1 MPPKGLVTAL
11 NKMREMSVQDG
22 SVYHQYIPYITED
35 TTISEFAQPLTDD
48 NLDIVRN
55 EFFGLLKRIV
65 FTSIETRLFNNPLNF
80 LEGEELPLGWAGE
93 NIHVDPAKP
102 NQFDGEDF
110 AGLLQKYEARIATEY
125 LAVNSDLQYAV
136 TVTRDKARSA
146 FTSWATLEEFISG
159 IINSLFNGAYITRWK
174 QTKAL
179 ISSAYQQGVVRVET
193 VSAVTNEATANAFVE
208 KARYLNRMFTMPSTN
223 YSGWNKK
230 YASDDTKL
238 KITTWCDSS
247 DIVVVL
253 RADYESKI
261 DVMALSRAFNMEYAD
276 FIASRVVIVDNFD
289 EYADDGTK
297 IFNGDD
303 IIGLIADRRWFKIRT
318 QYFNMTEFF
327 NAKNL
332 TYQYFLNDTR
342 MCRFSLFANAC
353 VLALD
358 NPDTISISG
367 TATCAEDATSTLTAT
382 TYPVS
387 ATVTWKSSDET
398 IATVEAGVVT
408 GVSAGKATITAINGN
423 ASASVEFTVTAKANG
438 GGGQSGASD

>member
-1 MPPKGLVTAL
+1 MPSKGLVTAL
-11 NKMREMSVQDG
+11 NKMREMSVADG

-65 FTSIETRLFNNPLNF
+65 FTAIETRFFDNPLAF
-80 LEGEELPLGWAGE
+80 LEGEEIPLGYAGE

-102 NQFDGEDF
+102 TQFDGEDF

-125 LAVNSDLQYAV
+125 LSINSDLQYKV
-136 TVTRDKARSA
+136 TVTRDKARDA
-146 FTSWATLEEFISG
+146 FVSWNSLEQFISG

-174 QTKAL
+174 QCKAL
-179 ISSAYQQGVVRVET
+179 ISSAYQQGAVKVET
-193 VSAVTNEATANAFVE
+193 VSAVTDQATANAFVE
-208 KARYLNRMFTMPSTN
+208 KARYLNRMFTMPSTE

-247 DIVVVL
+247 DIVLVL
-253 RADYESKI
+253 RADYEAKI
-261 DVMALSRAFNMEYAD
+261 DTQALSRAFNLQYAD
-276 FIASRVVIVDNFD
+276 FISRVVIVDNFD
-289 EYADDGTK
+289 EYADNGTK
-297 IFNGDD
+297 IFDGSD
-303 IIGLIADRRWFKIRT
+303 IIALVADRRWFKIRT

-327 NAKNL
+327 NCNNL
-332 TYQYFLNDTR
+332 SYQYMLNDTR
-342 MCRFSLFANAC
+342 MCRFSLFPNAV

-358 NPDTISISG
+358 NPDTISLSG
-367 TATCAEDATSTLTAT
+367 TATCAVGSTSTLTAT

-387 ATVTWKSSDET
+387 ATVTWSSSDKT
-398 IATVEAGVVT
+398 IATVSNGTVT
-408 GVSAGKATITAINGN
+408 GVAKGKCTITAVNGN
-423 ASASVEFTVTAKANG
+423 ASASVEFEVTEAPAQND
-438 GGGQSGASD
+438 QQ

>member
-11 NKMREMSVQDG
+11 NKMREMSVADG

-65 FTSIETRLFNNPLNF
+65 FTSIETRLFNNPLSF
-80 LEGEELPLGWAGE
+80 LEGEEIPLGWAGE

-102 NQFDGEDF
+102 VQFDNDDF

-125 LAVNSDLQYAV
+125 LSVNSDLQYKV

-146 FTSWATLEEFISG
+146 FVSWASLEEFISG
-159 IINSLFNGAYITRWK
+159 IINSLFNGAYVTRFK
-174 QTKAL
+174 QCKAL
-179 ISSAYQQGVVRVET
+179 ISSAYQQGAVKVQT
-193 VSAVTNEATANAFVE
+193 VSAVTDQATANAFVE
-208 KARYLNRMFTMPSTN
+208 KARYLNRMFTMPSTE

-247 DIVVVL
+247 DIVLVL
-253 RADYESKI
+253 RADYEAKI
-261 DVMALSRAFNMEYAD
+261 DTQALSRAFNLQYAD
-276 FIASRVVIVDNFD
+276 FISRVVIVDNFD

-297 IFNGDD
+297 IFDGSD
-303 IIGLIADRRWFKIRT
+303 IIGLIADRRWFKIKT

-327 NAKNL
+327 NANNL

-342 MCRFSLFANAC
+342 MCRFSLFPNAV

-358 NPDTISISG
+358 NPDTITLSG
-367 TATCAEDATSTLTAT
+367 TATCEEDATSTLTAT
-382 TYPVS
+382 TYPVG
-387 ATVTWKSSDET
+387 ATVTWSSSDT
-398 IATVEAGVVT
+398 SIATVASGTVT
-408 GVSAGKATITAINGN
+408 GVKAGKCTITAVNGN
-423 ASASVEFTVTAKANG
+423 ASASVEFTVTEKN
-438 GGGQSGASD
+438 

>member
-11 NKMREMSVQDG
+11 NKMREMSVSEG
-22 SVYHQYIPYITED
+22 SVYHQYIPYITSD
-35 TTISEFAQPLTDD
+35 TTISEFARPLTDD

-93 NIHVDPAKP
+93 NVHVDPAKP
-102 NQFDGEDF
+102 VQFDGEDF

-125 LAVNSDLQYAV
+125 LSVNSDLQYKV
-136 TVTRDKARSA
+136 TVTRDKARDA

-174 QTKAL
+174 QCKAL
-179 ISSAYQQGVVRVET
+179 ISSAYQQGAVKVET

-208 KARYLNRMFTMPSTN
+208 KARYLNRMFTMPSTQ

-261 DVMALSRAFNMEYAD
+261 DVLALSRAFNMEYAD
-276 FIASRVVIVDNFD
+276 FIASRVVVVDNFD

-297 IFNGDD
+297 IFDGSD
-303 IIGLIADRRWFKIRT
+303 IIGLIADKRFFKIRT

-327 NAKNL
+327 NANNL

-358 NPDTISISG
+358 NPDTVAISG
-367 TATCAEDATSTLTAT
+367 TKTCAVDATSSLTAT

-387 ATVTWKSSDET
+387 ATVTWSSSDT
-398 IATVEAGVVT
+398 SIATVSNGTVT
-408 GVSAGKATITAINGN
+408 GVKEGTCYITAVNGN
-423 ASASVEFTVTAKANG
+423 ASDTVEFVVTAKN
-438 GGGQSGASD
+438 

>member
-11 NKMREMSVQDG
+11 NKMREMSVSEG
-22 SVYHQYIPYITED
+22 SVYHQYIPYITTD

-48 NLDIVRN
+48 NLEIVRN

-65 FTSIETRLFNNPLNF
+65 FTSIDTRLFNNPLNF
-80 LEGEELPLGWAGE
+80 LEGEELPLGYAGE
-93 NIHVDPAKP
+93 NVHVDPAKA
-102 NQFDGEDF
+102 NQFDQDDF

-125 LAVNSDLQYAV
+125 LAVNSDLQYCV

-146 FTSWATLEEFISG
+146 FTSWGTLEEFISG

-174 QTKAL
+174 QTKDL
-179 ISSAYQQGVVRVET
+179 ISSAYQQGAVKVET

-208 KARYLNRMFTMPSTN
+208 KARYLNRMFTMPSTQ

-238 KITTWCDSS
+238 KITTWCDPS
-247 DIVVVL
+247 DIVLVL

-261 DVMALSRAFNMEYAD
+261 DTMALSKAFNLSYAD
-276 FIASRVVIVDNFD
+276 FLGRVVIVDNFD

-297 IFNGDD
+297 IFDGAD

-342 MCRFSLFANAC
+342 MVRFSLFANAC

-367 TATCAEDATSTLTAT
+367 TATCAEDATSVLSAT
-382 TYPVS
+382 TYPVG
-387 ATVTWKSSDET
+387 ATVTWSSSDT
-398 IATVEAGVVT
+398 SIATVSSGTVT
-408 GVSAGKATITAINGN
+408 GVKAGKCNITAVNGN
-423 ASASVEFTVTAKANG
+423 ASATVEFTVTEK
-438 GGGQSGASD
+438 

>member
-11 NKMREMSVQDG
+11 NKMREMSVAEG

-35 TTISEFAQPLTDD
+35 TTISEFARPLTDD
-48 NLDIVRN
+48 NLEIVRN

-80 LEGEELPLGWAGE
+80 LEGEELPLGYAGT

-102 NQFDGEDF
+102 QQFDGDDF

-146 FTSWATLEEFISG
+146 FTSWGTLEEFISG

-174 QTKAL
+174 QAKDL
-179 ISSAYQQGVVRVET
+179 VSSAYQQGAVKVET
-193 VSAVTNEATANAFVE
+193 VSAVSDEATANAFVE
-208 KARYLNRMFTMPSTN
+208 KARYLNRMFTMPSTQYN
-223 YSGWNKK
+223 GWNKK
-230 YASDDTKL
+230 YAGDDTKL
-238 KITTWCDSS
+238 KITTWCDSD
-247 DIVVVL
+247 DIAVIL
-253 RADYESKI
+253 RADVESKI
-261 DVMALSRAFNMEYAD
+261 DTLALSKAFNLQYAD
-276 FIASRVVIVDNFD
+276 FIGRVTIVDNFD

-297 IFNGDD
+297 IFDGSK
-303 IIGLIADRRWFKIRT
+303 ILGIIADRRFFKIRT

-342 MCRFSLFANAC
+342 MVRFSLFANAC
-353 VLALD
+353 VIATD
-358 NPDTISISG
+358 TPDTISISG
-367 TATCAEDATSTLTAT
+367 TPTAVVEGTSTLTAT
-382 TYPVS
+382 TYPAG
-387 ATVTWKSSDET
+387 ATVTWTSSDT
-398 IATVEAGVVT
+398 SVATVANGVVT
-408 GVSAGKATITAINGN
+408 GVKAGKATITAVNGN
-423 ASASVEFTVTAKANG
+423 ASASVEFTVTAE
-438 GGGQSGASD
+438 

>member
-11 NKMREMSVQDG
+11 NKMREMSVSEG
-22 SVYHQYIPYITED
+22 SVYHQYIPYITTD

-48 NLDIVRN
+48 NLEIVRN

-65 FTSIETRLFNNPLNF
+65 FTSIDTRLFNNPLNF
-80 LEGEELPLGWAGE
+80 LEGEELPLGYAGE
-93 NIHVDPAKP
+93 NVHVDPAKA
-102 NQFDGEDF
+102 NQFDQEDF

-125 LAVNSDLQYAV
+125 LAVNSDLQYCV

-146 FTSWATLEEFISG
+146 FTSWGTLEEFISG

-174 QTKAL
+174 QTKDL
-179 ISSAYQQGVVRVET
+179 ISSAYQQGAVKVET

-208 KARYLNRMFTMPSTN
+208 KARYLNRMFTMPSTQ

-238 KITTWCDSS
+238 KITTWCDPS
-247 DIVVVL
+247 DIVLVL

-261 DVMALSRAFNMEYAD
+261 DTMALSKAFNLSYAD
-276 FIASRVVIVDNFD
+276 FLGRVVIVDNFD
-289 EYADDGTK
+289 EYADDGTQ
-297 IFNGDD
+297 IFDGSD

-342 MCRFSLFANAC
+342 MVRFSLFANAC

-358 NPDTISISG
+358 NPDTISLSG

-382 TYPVS
+382 TYPVG
-387 ATVTWKSSDET
+387 ATVTWSSSDEDV
-398 IATVEAGVVT
+398 ATVAAGVVT
-408 GVSAGKATITAINGN
+408 GVSAGKCTITAVNGN
-423 ASASVEFTVTAKANG
+423 ASASVEFTVTAKN
-438 GGGQSGASD
+438 

>member
-11 NKMREMSVQDG
+11 NKMREMSVADG
-22 SVYHQYIPYITED
+22 SVYHQYIPYITSD
-35 TTISEFAQPLTDD
+35 TTISEFARPLTDD

-65 FTSIETRLFNNPLNF
+65 FTSIETRLFNNPLSF
-80 LEGEELPLGWAGE
+80 LEGEEIPLGWAGE
-93 NIHVDPAKP
+93 NIHVDIAKP
-102 NQFDGEDF
+102 VQFDNEDF

-125 LAVNSDLQYAV
+125 LSVNSDLQYKV

-146 FTSWATLEEFISG
+146 FVSWASLEEFISG
-159 IINSLFNGAYITRWK
+159 IINSLFNGAYVTRFK
-174 QTKAL
+174 QCKAL
-179 ISSAYQQGVVRVET
+179 ISSAFQQGAVKVQT

-208 KARYLNRMFTMPSTN
+208 KARYLNRMFTMPSTE

-247 DIVVVL
+247 DIVLVL
-253 RADYESKI
+253 RADYEAKI
-261 DVMALSRAFNMEYAD
+261 DTQALSRAFNLQYAD
-276 FIASRVVIVDNFD
+276 FISRVVIVDNFD

-297 IFNGDD
+297 IFDGSD
-303 IIGLIADRRWFKIRT
+303 IIGLIADRRWFKIKT

-327 NAKNL
+327 NANNL

-342 MCRFSLFANAC
+342 MCRFSLFPNAV

-358 NPDTISISG
+358 NPDTIAISG
-367 TATCAEDATSTLTAT
+367 TKTCAEDATSVLSAT
-382 TYPVS
+382 TYPVG
-387 ATVTWKSSDET
+387 ATVTWSSSDT
-398 IATVEAGVVT
+398 SIATVSSGTVT
-408 GVSAGKATITAINGN
+408 GVKAGTCYITAVNGN
-423 ASASVEFTVTAKANG
+423 ASDTVEFVVTAKV
-438 GGGQSGASD
+438 

>member
-11 NKMREMSVQDG
+11 NKMREMSVADG

-35 TTISEFAQPLTDD
+35 TTISEFARPLTDD

-80 LEGEELPLGWAGE
+80 LEGEEIPLGWAGS

-102 NQFDGEDF
+102 TQFDGEDF
-110 AGLLQKYEARIATEY
+110 AGLLQKYEARIAVEY
-125 LAVNSDLQYAV
+125 LSVNSDLQYKV
-136 TVTRDKARSA
+136 TVTRDKARDA
-146 FTSWATLEEFISG
+146 FTSWGALEEFISG
-159 IINSLFNGAYITRWK
+159 IINSLFNGAYVTRWK
-174 QTKAL
+174 QCKAL
-179 ISSAYQQGVVRVET
+179 ISSAYQQGAVNVEK
-193 VSAVTNEATANAFVE
+193 VSAITNEATANAFVE
-208 KARYLNRMFTMPSTN
+208 KARYLNRMFTMPSTA

-230 YASDDTKL
+230 YANDDTKL

-247 DIVVVL
+247 DIVLVL

-261 DVMALSRAFNMEYAD
+261 DVMALSKAFNLSYAD
-276 FIASRVVIVDNFD
+276 FIGRVVVVDNFD

-297 IFNGDD
+297 IFNGEN
-303 IIGLIADRRWFKIRT
+303 IIGLLADRRWFKIRT

-327 NAKNL
+327 NANNL
-332 TYQYFLNDTR
+332 SYQYLLNDTR
-342 MCRFSLFANAC
+342 MCRFSLFPNAT

-358 NPDTISISG
+358 DPDTISISG
-367 TATCAEDATSTLTAT
+367 TATCAVAGTSALSAT

-387 ATVTWKSSDET
+387 ATVTWSSSDT
-398 IATVEAGVVT
+398 SIATVSNGTVT
-408 GVSAGKATITAINGN
+408 GVKAGKCTITAVNGN
-423 ASASVEFTVTAKANG
+423 ASASVEFTVTAE
-438 GGGQSGASD
+438 

>member
-11 NKMREMSVQDG
+11 NKMREMSVSEG
-22 SVYHQYIPYITED
+22 SVYHQYIPYITSD
-35 TTISEFAQPLTDD
+35 TTISEFARPLTDD

-93 NIHVDPAKP
+93 NVHVDPAKP
-102 NQFDGEDF
+102 VQFDGEDF

-125 LAVNSDLQYAV
+125 LSVNSDLQYKV
-136 TVTRDKARSA
+136 TVTRDKARDA

-174 QTKAL
+174 QCKAL
-179 ISSAYQQGVVRVET
+179 ISSAYQQGAVKVET
-193 VSAVTNEATANAFVE
+193 VSAVTDQATANAFVE
-208 KARYLNRMFTMPSTN
+208 KARYLNRMFTMPSTQ

-261 DVMALSRAFNMEYAD
+261 DVLALSRAFNMEYAD
-276 FIASRVVIVDNFD
+276 FIASRVVVVDNFD

-297 IFNGDD
+297 IFDGSD
-303 IIGLIADRRWFKIRT
+303 IIGLIADKRFFKIRT

-327 NAKNL
+327 NANNL

-358 NPDTISISG
+358 NPDTIAISG
-367 TATCAEDATSTLTAT
+367 TKTCAEDATSVLTAT
-382 TYPVS
+382 TYPVG
-387 ATVTWKSSDET
+387 ATVTWSSSDT
-398 IATVEAGVVT
+398 SIATVSSGTVT
-408 GVSAGKATITAINGN
+408 GVKAGSCYITAVNGN
-423 ASASVEFTVTAKANG
+423 ASDTVEFVVTEK
-438 GGGQSGASD
+438 